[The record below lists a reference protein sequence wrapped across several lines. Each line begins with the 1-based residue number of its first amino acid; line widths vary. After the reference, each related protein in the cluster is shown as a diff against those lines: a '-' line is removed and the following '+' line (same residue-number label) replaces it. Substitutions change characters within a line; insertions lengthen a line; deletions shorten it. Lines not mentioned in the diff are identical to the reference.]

1 MIQKIG
7 LIINPVAGIGGSV
20 GLKGSDGEEIQ
31 KKAMAL
37 GAVKK
42 ANSRAET
49 ALKELIPFKDE
60 IVFFTYPGEMGE
72 DVCRKLGFKVEVLGD
87 NEKKKTT
94 AEDTKLAAGGMLE
107 KAVDIILFAGGD
119 GTARDIYSA
128 VGNNTLVLGIPAGV
142 KIHSGVYALNPQSAG
157 KLIALMIQRETFET
171 QEAEVM
177 DIDEEA
183 FRQGIVT
190 AKLYGYLK
198 VPYAKHY
205 VQSMKS
211 GGVAGEKL
219 TLERITHYIIKTM
232 EEDVLYIVGPGTT
245 TRGIA
250 EELGYENTL
259 LGVDLIY
266 NKKVIKNDANEKD
279 ILALLEQYPQAKII
293 VTVIG
298 GQNYIF
304 GRGNQ
309 QISAEV
315 IKKVRKENIIVIST
329 QDKLNINFNVPL
341 IVDTGSP
348 EVDDY
353 LKGYYR
359 IIVGYEDMIMYK
371 VGNYDD

>member
-37 GAVKK
+37 GAEKK
-42 ANSRAET
+42 ANIRAET
-49 ALKELIPFKDE
+49 ALKELTPFKDE

-219 TLERITHYIIKTM
+219 TLERITHYIIKIM
-232 EEDVLYIVGPGTT
+232 KEDVLYIVGPGTT

-279 ILALLEQYPQAKII
+279 ILVFLEQYPQAKII

-315 IKKVRKENIIVIST
+315 IKKVRKENIIIIST